1 MDTIPFHFMMFALD
15 ILLLIGFAFLLS
27 WRSATGKS
35 VSATVYD
42 GLPYISQTNIS
53 QPAVQPRWSV
63 LVDFFCL
70 GLFGFVGIAGI
81 RIIAKVFDTNKGQ
94 CMMEGLTYH
103 GSIFLLIAACL
114 LLRKHRIIVA
124 IFSGLLGLLI
134 FGIGFDMLVWEPYHL
149 VVENYVIET
158 PKLKK
163 PLKIVFVAD
172 IQTDRIGNYERRTL
186 KLIQQQQADL
196 IILGGDYLQYYQG
209 TQGVSDLPERFD
221 NLFREI
227 PLTAPLGVYAIE
239 GNIGPNNDLFKNT
252 GVEMISE
259 STILENLGTEQGLGP
274 IDLVLLS
281 LNDTAGSVG
290 ERGLTDTGNFIVMA
304 GHRPNFAI
312 KGFRSQRY
320 PGLDE
325 GYQDAKRAP
334 DLMLAGHTHGG
345 QVVLPFYGPIGLG
358 GDGFVKQIP
367 QNMLSGMFTFAN
379 GGRLLI
385 TRGSGM
391 ERGWAP
397 RIRFLCKP
405 EISVIHLVPAEK
417 NTGTEFQ

>member
-1 MDTIPFHFMMFALD
+1 MDTIPFHSMMFVLD
-15 ILLLIGFAFLLS
+15 ILLLVGFSLLLL
-27 WRSATGKS
+27 WRSVLGKL
-35 VSATVYD
+35 
-42 GLPYISQTNIS
+42 LPSTDNLSLSPMPQMNIR
-53 QPAVQPRWSV
+53 QPIQPRWSI
-63 LVDFFCL
+63 LVDFFSL

-81 RIIAKVFDTNKGQ
+81 ISIAKIFDTNRGQ

-103 GSIFLLIAACL
+103 GSAFLFIVAFLLF
-114 LLRKHRIIVA
+114 RKRRIVVS
-124 IFSGLLGLLI
+124 IFSGLCGLLI
-134 FGIGFDMLVWEPYHL
+134 FGIGFDMLVWEPYNL
-149 VVENYVIET
+149 VVEHYAIET
-158 PKLKK
+158 PKLSK

-186 KLIQQQQADL
+186 NLIQQQQADL

-209 TQGVSDLPERFD
+209 TRGVVDLPERFTE
-221 NLFREI
+221 LFREI
-227 PLTAPLGVYAIE
+227 PLTAPLGVYAIG
-239 GNIGPNNDLFKNT
+239 GNIGPNDLFEDT
-252 GVEMISE
+252 GIEMISD
-259 STILENLGTEQGLGP
+259 STILENLGVEQGLGP
-274 IDLVLLS
+274 IDLVLLT

-312 KGFRSQRY
+312 NGFRSERY

-325 GYQDAKRAP
+325 GYRNAERAP

-345 QVVLPFYGPIGLG
+345 QVVLPFYGAIGLG

-367 QNMLSGMFTFAN
+367 RDMMSGLFTYEN

-405 EISVIHLVPAEK
+405 EISVIHLVPSERD
-417 NTGTEFQ
+417 TE

>member
-1 MDTIPFHFMMFALD
+1 MDTLPFHLMMFALD
-15 ILLLIGFAFLLS
+15 ILLLIGFSFLLLG
-27 WRSATGKS
+27 RSASGKS
-35 VSATVYD
+35 LRSTVYD
-42 GLPYISQTNIS
+42 GSAYFPQTMS
-53 QPAVQPRWSV
+53 PQPVVQPRWSV
-63 LVDFFCL
+63 LLDFFSL
-70 GLFGFVGIAGI
+70 GLFGFVGLAGI
-81 RIIAKVFDTNKGQ
+81 RIIAKVFDTNRGQ

-103 GSIFLLIAACL
+103 GSIFLLVAACL
-114 LLRKHRIIVA
+114 LFRKRRILVA
-124 IFSGLLGLLI
+124 VFSGLLSLSI
-134 FGIGFDMLVWEPYHL
+134 FCTGFDMLVWEPYNL
-149 VVENYVIET
+149 TVENYVIET

-209 TQGVSDLPERFD
+209 TPDVADLPERFG

-227 PLTAPLGVYAIE
+227 PLTAPLGVYAIA
-239 GNIGPNNDLFKNT
+239 GNIGPNDLFKNT
-252 GVEMISE
+252 SVEMISD

-274 IDLVLLS
+274 SDLVLLS

-312 KGFRSQRY
+312 KGFRSERY

-325 GYQDAKRAP
+325 GYQDAEQAP

-345 QVVLPFYGPIGLG
+345 QVVLPFYGSVGLG

-367 QNMLSGMFTFAN
+367 QNMQSGMFTFAN
-379 GGRLLI
+379 GGRLLV

-397 RIRFLCKP
+397 RIRLFCKP
-405 EISVIHLVPAEK
+405 EISVIHLVPAQTTPE
-417 NTGTEFQ
+417 